1 MGALSRFGVELRDPA
16 TGKLLYTLPEE
27 TGLIWWLAWSPD
39 SQRLAV
45 SRANG
50 EIAIWN
56 LKEVEAQLAQLGLR
70 P

>member
-1 MGALSRFGVELRDPA
+1 MVGASGLDVDLWDPA
-16 TGKLLYTLPEE
+16 TGKLLFTLPEE
-27 TGLIWWLAWSPD
+27 VDAIWWLAWSPD

-50 EIAIWN
+50 EITIWN
-56 LKEVEAQLAQLGLR
+56 LNEVEAQLAQLGLR

>member
-1 MGALSRFGVELRDPA
+1 MVTPSGLGVELSDPA
-16 TGKLLYTLPEE
+16 TGKLLYTLPDEP
-27 TGLIWWLAWSPD
+27 GSIWWLAWSPD

-50 EIAIWN
+50 DIAIWN
-56 LKEVEAQLAQLGLR
+56 LKEVEAQLSLLELK